1 MGLWGSLFAA
11 PEILSKGTDAVIKA
25 GDALV
30 FTEEERSR
38 ANLKVLEWTLK
49 YHEAS
54 KGSNLARRLLA
65 IMVVGV
71 FLFLILAVAFLYVV
85 GADLMA
91 AKLFGL
97 VSNTLDWP
105 VTTIIAFYF
114 TSGMVKE
121 VVANR
126 AGKG

>member
-1 MGLWGSLFAA
+1 MSLWSSLFAA
-11 PEILSKGTDAVIKA
+11 PEVLSKGTDAVIKA
-25 GDALV
+25 GDAIV
-30 FTEEERSR
+30 FTEEEKSR
-38 ANLKVLEWTLK
+38 ANLMTLEWVLK

-71 FLFLILAVAFLYVV
+71 FLFLILVVAALYMI

-121 VVANR
+121 FVANR
-126 AGKG
+126 AGKD